1 MKSYNDIV
9 YNKYEYNEQKTYITL
24 GINVGVCTKYFLING
39 KEVFYCNLAFA
50 NILASYIKK
59 IFRYKF
65 EINVDRTIS
74 TYTYIL
80 DNQTKKLSEAMIT
93 VFKKHFLK
101 FNRIKKFFENVKK
114 GIYR

>member
-59 IFRYKF
+59 ISDINLK
-65 EINVDRTIS
+65 INVDRTIS

-80 DNQTKKLSEAMIT
+80 DKKNIRSDDYC
-93 VFKKHFLK
+93 FKKHF
-101 FNRIKKFFENVKK
+101 
-114 GIYR
+114 